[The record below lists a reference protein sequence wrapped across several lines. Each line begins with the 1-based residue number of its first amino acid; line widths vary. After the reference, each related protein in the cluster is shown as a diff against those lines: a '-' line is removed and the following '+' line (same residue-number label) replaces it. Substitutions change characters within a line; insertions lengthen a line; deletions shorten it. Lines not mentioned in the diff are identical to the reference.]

1 MSVQLYMYS
10 TDYSMS
16 FSVMQCILYTYR
28 QATEPNHVYPKAR
41 PRAEELLELMRL
53 TADLQQKVTKLNED
67 VRTGK
72 EANGI
77 HTKKILT
84 GLRKATEGV
93 HIAFELD
100 EVS

>member
-1 MSVQLYMYS
+1 
-10 TDYSMS
+10 
-16 FSVMQCILYTYR
+16 MQCILCTYR
-28 QATEPNHVYPKAR
+28 QATEPNHVYPKA
-41 PRAEELLELMRL
+41 RAEELLELMRL
-53 TADLQQKVTKLNED
+53 TADLQQKVTKLNEN

-93 HIAFELD
+93 HTAFELD